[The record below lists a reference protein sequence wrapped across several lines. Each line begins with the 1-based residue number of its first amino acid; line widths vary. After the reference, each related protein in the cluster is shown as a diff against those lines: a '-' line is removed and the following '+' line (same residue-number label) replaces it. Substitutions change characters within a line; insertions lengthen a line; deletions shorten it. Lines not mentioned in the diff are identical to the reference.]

1 MEFSGWLGFLSASIF
16 LAFVP
21 GPDNIFV
28 LLQSATNG
36 FRSGFFVI
44 LGLCTGLVFQTL
56 CATLGLAAVVAAS
69 TWLFGAICVLGA
81 LYLLYLARG
90 AWHAPIVAEPSAR
103 GFNPC
108 PAGRLAARHTDE
120 HHEPQGTD
128 LFSSVLSSVS
138 VRGGRRRAGLGTD
151 AHHGNHIHRGDTAC
165 LHPDR
170 VFCRGFV
177 SSAEETHVAAC
188 SEQGI
193 RRYLCSSRDLSALSD
208 RVSSDGSVIFS
219 PPFPL

>member
-81 LYLLYLARG
+81 LYLLYLAWG

-103 GFNPC
+103 VSTLAPQAAWRRGTLMNITNPKVQIFFLAFF
-108 PAGRLAARHTDE
+108 PQFLFEGAGAAPVWVQMH
-120 HHEPQGTD
+120 
-128 LFSSVLSSVS
+128 
-138 VRGGRRRAGLGTD
+138 
-151 AHHGNHIHRGDTAC
+151 
-165 LHPDR
+165 
-170 VFCRGFV
+170 
-177 SSAEETHVAAC
+177 
-188 SEQGI
+188 
-193 RRYLCSSRDLSALSD
+193 
-208 RVSSDGSVIFS
+208 
-219 PPFPL
+219 